1 MKTSTSDLY
10 LQNLIGRRSY
20 SPTNAA
26 SSRLRKSQTSYEP
39 VFCKPLRLGI
49 IRRLFVCLAALAST
63 TFAVDGRAELASN
76 SLLKAPNLN
85 PFAVLAYTPSTESA
99 HLVSAKTFEVALS
112 HNIANNFVINTAEN
126 EVLRLDGE
134 SSTSDFILRYGLRQN
149 VELSIALSHVDH
161 SGGRLDR
168 FISRWHK
175 AFGLP
180 NADREYVDDN
190 EISYSWAVDSEDR
203 ASVQSSVSG
212 IGDTVIGVGFNLHSS
227 PGQRITL
234 RSALSLP
241 TGDAEVLLGSGT
253 KALSTFLTASKSMH
267 FLPYSSVLRWGVGA
281 TLSHRST
288 KVDVRRRRAAASAY
302 AGLMFKV
309 AEKIRLK
316 TRLEYSQG
324 RYKSSIPELSQAHT
338 RMVFGGT
345 IVLKTN
351 RVIDFAIAEDLT
363 VGHSPDVS
371 FHARLAASF

>member
-1 MKTSTSDLY
+1 M
-10 LQNLIGRRSY
+10 
-20 SPTNAA
+20 
-26 SSRLRKSQTSYEP
+26 
-39 VFCKPLRLGI
+39 
-49 IRRLFVCLAALAST
+49 
-63 TFAVDGRAELASN
+63 
-76 SLLKAPNLN
+76 
-85 PFAVLAYTPSTESA
+85 
-99 HLVSAKTFEVALS
+99 
-112 HNIANNFVINTAEN
+112 INTAEN

-149 VELSIALSHVDH
+149 VELSIALSHVNH
-161 SGGRLDR
+161 SGGRLDG